1 MRGGAR
7 NRSGPPVDPK
17 SGRSDRRG
25 LQFVSLPAEGHD
37 GEVPEF
43 PLLPRRVM
51 RWEHGEKG
59 TRWQVLD
66 EESTE
71 AVRERE
77 VELWEW
83 AWRTPQAA
91 AWAKEPWR
99 WQAVAHWVRTSV
111 ICESDEATASD
122 RGSLHRFA
130 DQIGLTPAGL
140 RENGWAIAADEVA
153 TARAEKKPKAPS
165 AEPPARRLRA
175 VPGGAAD

>member
-1 MRGGAR
+1 MPRGGAR
-7 NRSGPPVDPK
+7 NRSGPPVDPT

-25 LQFVSLPAEGHD
+25 LTWVSLPAEGYT

-59 TRWQVLD
+59 ARYQVFD
-66 EESTE
+66 EETTE
-71 AVRERE
+71 LVRDRE
-77 VELWEW
+77 AALWEW
-83 AWRTPQAA
+83 AWKTPQAV

-111 ICESDEATASD
+111 ICESDDAMASD

-130 DQIGLTPAGL
+130 DQIGLTPAGM

-153 TARAEKKPKAPS
+153 ARREKVTKEPAEKPV
-165 AEPPARRLRA
+165 RRMRA
-175 VPGGAAD
+175 VPGGGS